1 MDNGAPTPASGPPMV
16 TRAMTEGI
24 LFTDQYQLTMAQLY
38 FREGLADRP
47 ALFEHYFRANP
58 NYGSHQAGFCINAGM
73 AWLLDWMEAARVTRA
88 DVDVLR
94 NHRSPSGQQMF
105 GDDFLAWLAEHGSFD
120 QVSIRAVPE
129 GRVVHPNVPL
139 AVVEGPLGM
148 VQILETSLLA
158 HCNHQTLIATKAGRV
173 AEAARGR
180 PVLEF
185 GMRRGP
191 ERGANAATRAALIG
205 GAVATS
211 NVGVGHFVGVP
222 PAGTHAHSLVQ
233 AFMALGLGELGA
245 FRAYAAT
252 YPDACL
258 LLVDTIDTL
267 GSGVPN
273 AIRVF
278 EELRAQGHRPVGIR
292 LDSGDLAYLAVQAS
306 LLLDQAGFDDAG
318 IVLSSSLD
326 EITIF
331 QILAQID
338 QEAGRY
344 GIDPTRLV
352 DRLSFG
358 VGSKMSTSDGKP
370 YLDGVYKLVSIHDG
384 EGWVPA
390 IKISDNPFKL
400 QTPGDK
406 DVHRLYDR
414 RGLATA
420 DVVSIA
426 GHPLPTDPL
435 VLRHPFDPALRRS
448 LRPGDVSEVES
459 LLTDVLVKGERAA
472 EPATMAELRE
482 RRTRDLARLDPG
494 VRRLVNPHTYHVSI
508 TDELLSLRQDL
519 VDATRPDAARP
530 DTTHS
535 DATRPDTTSR
545 GAAPS

>member
-1 MDNGAPTPASGPPMV
+1 MS
-16 TRAMTEGI
+16 RAMTEGL

-38 FREGLADRP
+38 FRHGLHQRP
-47 ALFEHYFRANP
+47 AQFEHYYRANP
-58 NYGSHQAGFCINAGM
+58 NYGSHQAGFAVNAGM
-73 AWLLDWMEAARVTRA
+73 AWLLDWMEAARPTRA
-88 DVDVLR
+88 DIEVLR
-94 NHRSPSGQQMF
+94 SHRTPTGERVF
-105 GDDFLAWLAEHGSFD
+105 GDDFLGWLGGEAFD
-120 QVSIRAVPE
+120 GLSLRAIPE

-139 AVVEGPLGM
+139 AVVRGPLAM
-148 VQILETSLLA
+148 AQILETSLLA

-205 GAVATS
+205 GAAATS

-245 FRAYAAT
+245 FQAYADT

-278 EELRAQGHRPVGIR
+278 EGLRRAGHRPVGIR
-292 LDSGDLAYLAVQAS
+292 LDSGDLAYLAVQAAV
-306 LLLDQAGFDDAG
+306 LLDSGGFDEVG

-326 EITIF
+326 EITIS

-338 QEAGRY
+338 TEAGRY
-344 GIDPTRLV
+344 GLDPHQLV
-352 DRLSFG
+352 NRISFG

-370 YLDGVYKLVSIHDG
+370 YLDGVYKLVAIHD
-384 EGWVPA
+384 EHQWVPA
-390 IKISDNPFKL
+390 IKVSDNPMKV
-400 QTPGDK
+400 QAPGDK

-420 DVVSIA
+420 DVVAIA
-426 GHPLPTDPL
+426 GQPLAGQPV
-435 VLRHPFDPALRRS
+435 VLRHPFDLEARRTLQPEQIS
-448 LRPGDVSEVES
+448 AVEP
-459 LLTDVLVKGERAA
+459 LLVDVLVEGRRQFDP
-472 EPATMAELRE
+472 EPIDELRA
-482 RRTRDLARLDPG
+482 RRRADLDRLDPG
-494 VRRLVNPHTYHVSI
+494 VRRLVNPHTYHVSL
-508 TDELLSLRQDL
+508 TEDLLALRQHL
-519 VDATRPDAARP
+519 ISAA
-530 DTTHS
+530 H
-535 DATRPDTTSR
+535 
-545 GAAPS
+545 

>member
-1 MDNGAPTPASGPPMV
+1 M
-16 TRAMTEGI
+16 
-24 LFTDQYQLTMAQLY
+24 
-38 FREGLADRP
+38 GLADRP
-47 ALFEHYFRANP
+47 ALFDHYFRVNP
-58 NYGSHQAGFCINAGM
+58 DYGSHQAGFCVNAGM
-73 AWLLDWMEAARVTRA
+73 DWLLDWMEAARLAAA
-88 DVDVLR
+88 DIEVLR
-94 NHRSPSGQQMF
+94 SHRSPDGHQVF
-105 GDDFLAWLAEHGSFD
+105 GDDFLAWLAGHGSFESI
-120 QVSIRAVPE
+120 SIRAIPE

-139 AVVEGPLGM
+139 AVVRGPLGM
-148 VQILETSLLA
+148 AQIMETSLLA

-205 GAVATS
+205 GATATS
-211 NVGVGHFVGVP
+211 NVGVGHYVGVP
-222 PAGTHAHSLVQ
+222 PAGTHAHALVQ

-245 FRAYAAT
+245 FRAYADT

-278 EELRAQGHRPVGIR
+278 SELRAKGHRPVGIR
-292 LDSGDLAYLAVQAS
+292 LDSGDLAYLAVQAA
-306 LLLDQAGFDDAG
+306 LLLDEAGFDDVG

-338 QEAGRY
+338 TEAPRY
-344 GIDPTRLV
+344 GIDPARLLA
-352 DRLSFG
+352 RLSFG
-358 VGSKMSTSDGKP
+358 VGSRMSTSDGKP
-370 YLDGVYKLVSIHDG
+370 YLDGVYKLVGIEDDG
-384 EGWVPA
+384 GRWVPA
-390 IKISDNPFKL
+390 IKISDNPFKV

-406 DVHRLYDR
+406 DVYRLYDR

-435 VLRHPFDPALRRS
+435 VLRHPFDPALRRT
-448 LRPGDVSEVES
+448 LRPGDVSEVEP
-459 LLTDVLVKGERAA
+459 LLTDVVVEGRRTA
-472 EPATMAELRE
+472 EPAPMAELRE
-482 RRTRDLARLDPG
+482 RRARDLARLDPG

-508 TDELLSLRQDL
+508 TDELLALRQDL
-519 VDATRPDAARP
+519 VDATRAEAQP
-530 DTTHS
+530 
-535 DATRPDTTSR
+535 
-545 GAAPS
+545 